1 MNTLRLI
8 LIFVL
13 LLGFS
18 GCVLKKP
25 EINLPE
31 APSEELVQALE
42 LRRRSFSGLKAMAS
56 VQVTRKG
63 RKRSY
68 DTVGVVLESQSKLRI
83 EAYGPLGQSL
93 LALVWDGKEPLV
105 RFSGEDAVRR
115 PGQFG
120 LERLLGVGIE
130 MGDLCAVLSGNIP
143 DSAGTSDAKAF
154 CGPARLP
161 DGQARPAGGQDG
173 VCAVELRRG
182 EITRR
187 AWMTHPQSG
196 AAGGVKLTM
205 YEVYSAESLLFRV
218 KFEQQETISG
228 YTLPM
233 RVVIEHPEKKVT
245 LSVVYGD
252 VDMNVPIDESL
263 FTLPAGEAGAP

>member
-1 MNTLRLI
+1 MKTLRLI
-8 LIFVL
+8 LIPVL
-13 LLGFS
+13 FFGFS

-31 APSEELVQALE
+31 APAEELVRALE

-93 LALVWDGKEPLV
+93 LTLVWDGKEPLV

-154 CGPARLP
+154 CGPAR
-161 DGQARPAGGQDG
+161 PAGGQDG

-196 AAGGVKLTM
+196 SAGGVKLTM

-233 RVVIEHPEKKVT
+233 KVVIEHPEKKVT
-245 LSVVYGD
+245 LSVAYGD
-252 VDMNVPIDESL
+252 VDVNVPIDESL